1 MQLNLLSRLALRTAQ
16 ARADAPV
23 TVPGLWRDS
32 AITQLEAIAAAN
44 ERVAAARLRRQAAWL
59 AAAGGAALVLSVSL
73 WRPVQEQART
83 LPAAVAAV
91 GAVGAVAP
99 LLTAAQPAPVLSTL
113 PKTAATGDT
122 VTPAAPMAA
131 APVAADSP
139 AANAQALAQGGT
151 PADEASRKARAAQAA
166 EARRKATLQA
176 QERARQDEESER
188 QRRATDQQHEA
199 ERAQQ
204 RLLAEALR
212 ERAAAAEQAR
222 PQVVLVAQNTRRTV
236 REVCAGGG
244 FLSEQF
250 CQARECRKA
259 EQQGDAICVR
269 LGEIESARLQV
280 SHSR

>member
-1 MQLNLLSRLALRTAQ
+1 MQLNLLSRLALRTTQ
-16 ARADAPV
+16 ARGDAPV

-73 WRPVQEQART
+73 WRPAQEQARA
-83 LPAAVAAV
+83 LPAAIA
-91 GAVGAVAP
+91 AVAP
-99 LLTAAQPAPVLSTL
+99 LVTTAQQVAALSTPPLTAA
-113 PKTAATGDT
+113 TAET
-122 VTPAAPMAA
+122 VTPVAPMAA
-131 APVAADSP
+131 APVAADTP
-139 AANAQALAQGGT
+139 ATNPQALAPVGT

-166 EARRKATLQA
+166 EARRKANLQA

-188 QRRATDQQHEA
+188 QRRAQEQQHEA
-199 ERAQQ
+199 ERAQH
-204 RLLAEALR
+204 RLLAEASR
-212 ERAAAAEQAR
+212 ERAAAADQAR
-222 PQVVLVAQNTRRTV
+222 PQAVLVAQNTRRTV

-259 EQQGDAICVR
+259 EQQGDATCVR

>member
-1 MQLNLLSRLALRTAQ
+1 
-16 ARADAPV
+16 
-23 TVPGLWRDS
+23 
-32 AITQLEAIAAAN
+32 
-44 ERVAAARLRRQAAWL
+44 
-59 AAAGGAALVLSVSL
+59 
-73 WRPVQEQART
+73 
-83 LPAAVAAV
+83 
-91 GAVGAVAP
+91 
-99 LLTAAQPAPVLSTL
+99 
-113 PKTAATGDT
+113 
-122 VTPAAPMAA
+122 MAA

-139 AANAQALAQGGT
+139 ATNAQALAQGGT
-151 PADEASRKARAAQAA
+151 PTDEASRKARAAQAA

-188 QRRATDQQHEA
+188 QRRAKEQQHEA

-204 RLLAEALR
+204 RLLAEASR

-222 PQVVLVAQNTRRTV
+222 PQVALVAQSTRRTV

-259 EQQGDAICVR
+259 ELQGDATCVR